1 MSQGFGAIPKC
12 LRLKSR
18 LLGLQPSVHQRGR
31 NLCQRPA
38 PVIACSGALAGV
50 PERRAASPKLHACPV
65 PGLRPVVRSA
75 STG

>member
-1 MSQGFGAIPKC
+1 MC

-18 LLGLQPSVHQRGR
+18 LLCLQASVHLRGR
-31 NLCQRPA
+31 NLRPRPA

-50 PERRAASPKLHACPV
+50 PERRTDGPKLHACPV